1 MQEAFLQFV
10 WELGLF
16 NKKGL
21 KDQQGQEVEI
31 IDLGRLNRDPGPD
44 FLHAKVRIDQTD
56 WYGQIEIH
64 VNGKDWYRHGHQMD
78 EAFNSV
84 ILHVVWEGED
94 TVIRNG
100 KNQEIP
106 TVSLKHRIRKDVYE
120 KYQALG
126 DRRSNPPCG
135 RSLSQIT
142 KLEQNHWLDRLLVE
156 RLEQRAETFKKQLED
171 FNGDWE
177 RLVMWGII
185 QCTGGNFNKE
195 PFLRLANRIDPIRFR
210 KLSNHPVKL
219 EAMMLGEAGIFRG
232 KEKDGYHAS
241 LVKEYKYLQHLY
253 GWKSEKVLW
262 TYGKIRPTGLPD
274 RRIAALTATLRSK
287 DRWLEWLIKLP
298 SEAELQVG
306 FLNPYWWTHY
316 RLGKTFDGEK
326 ELKVP
331 GLARLWLINAILPLS
346 FLYGQ
351 MKGVSQIREKAIDQM
366 HQLKSEENRIVRS
379 FRKFGV
385 ECADAADSQA
395 LIYLEKNYCRAWR
408 CLDCHWGATL
418 LKSKECVID

>member
-16 NKKGL
+16 NKQNL
-21 KDQQGQEVEI
+21 KDQHGQEVEI
-31 IDLGRLNRDPGPD
+31 LDLGRLNRDTGPD
-44 FLHAKVRIDQTD
+44 FLHGKVRIDGTD

-94 TVIRNG
+94 VIIRNG
-100 KNQEIP
+100 NNQEIP
-106 TVSLKHRIRKDVYE
+106 TISLRHRIRKDVFE

-135 RSLSQIT
+135 KSLNQIT
-142 KLEQNHWLDRLLVE
+142 QFERNHWLDRLLVE
-156 RLEQRAETFKKQLED
+156 RLEQRAKNFSGQLEE
-171 FNGDWE
+171 FGGDWE
-177 RLVMWGII
+177 RLVMWAII

-195 PFLRLANRIDPIRFR
+195 SFLRLANRINPMRFK
-210 KLSNHPVKL
+210 KLVNQPLRL

-232 KEKDGYHAS
+232 KAKDGYHGS

-253 GWKSEKVLW
+253 GLSDEKVLW

-274 RRIAALTATLRSK
+274 RRIAALTAVLCRK
-287 DRWLEWLIKLP
+287 DHWLDWLIKLP
-298 SEAELQVG
+298 TEKELQVG
-306 FLNPYWWTHY
+306 FLNPYWWSHY
-316 RLGKTFDGEK
+316 RLGKAFEGEK
-326 ELKVP
+326 EKNIP
-331 GLARLWLINAILPLS
+331 GLARLWLINGLIPLS
-346 FLYGQ
+346 FFYGQ
-351 MKGVSQIREKAIDQM
+351 KKGVNQIQDRALEHMHGLKA
-366 HQLKSEENRIVRS
+366 EENRIIRN
-379 FRKFGV
+379 FRKHNISC
-385 ECADAADSQA
+385 EDAADSQA
-395 LIYLEKNYCRAWR
+395 LIHLEKHYCRVWR

-418 LKSKECVID
+418 LKNKDCVIE